1 MHSFHA
7 MSKEDA
13 FWTSLSEQFFEIGID
28 PFSFSLRILAF
39 SRMFTKYVTIHKK
52 RYFSLLLPMFKN
64 SSKAW
69 EKNSKSSPNSRKE
82 NKLSEKKRCLCSS
95 VFIKWRN
102 LLTKGNTI
110 QCSCCDTWPPLGFGS
125 PTYYIH
131 ITKCKPYVLTVKPSP
146 YIHVIKW

>member
-52 RYFSLLLPMFKN
+52 
-64 SSKAW
+64 
-69 EKNSKSSPNSRKE
+69 
-82 NKLSEKKRCLCSS
+82 
-95 VFIKWRN
+95 
-102 LLTKGNTI
+102 KGTFPFFC
-110 QCSCCDTWPPLGFGS
+110 QCSKIPLRHGRKIANHPQISERKTNSQKRKGVCVLQYLLNGG
-125 PTYYIH
+125 TY
-131 ITKCKPYVLTVKPSP
+131 
-146 YIHVIKW
+146 